1 MVEVCVG
8 VGFRAAAGSEDIVA
22 AVRQVL
28 TSANPGSETASE
40 TTLHCL
46 STLDRKAGE
55 PALVDAAQ
63 ALGVPVR
70 GFAAGELAAVEVAN
84 PSERVRSATGSPS
97 VAEAAAVLGAG
108 GGPLIVTKWSANGVV
123 VAAARKVS

>member
-1 MVEVCVG
+1 MGDLCVG
-8 VGFRAAAGSEDIVA
+8 VGFRAAAGSTDILA
-22 AVRQVL
+22 AVRHVL
-28 TSANPGSETASE
+28 TSAGPDSDG
-40 TTLHCL
+40 TLDCL
-46 STLDRKAGE
+46 CTLDRKSVD
-55 PALVDAAQ
+55 PAVRDAAA

-70 GFAAGELAAVEVAN
+70 GFAAAELAAVEVAN
-84 PSERVRSATGSPS
+84 PSDRVHSATGSPS

>member
-1 MVEVCVG
+1 MGDVCVG
-8 VGFRAAAGSEDIVA
+8 VGFRAATSSTDILA
-22 AVRQVL
+22 AVRHAL
-28 TSANPGSETASE
+28 TSANPGSDA
-40 TTLHCL
+40 TLDCL
-46 STLDRKAGE
+46 CTLDRKAAE
-55 PALVDAAQ
+55 PAVRDAAA
-63 ALGVPVR
+63 ALGVAVR

-84 PSERVRSATGSPS
+84 PSDRVHSATGSPS